1 MGTPWILCR
10 NPLKALQ
17 SQLNESCAGIKLQNQ
32 EKKRAIASNKVPCHI
47 FLPVVPAAR
56 VIGKRGANIKE
67 IRDKSGAMVKIL
79 QKELPQEMQRREDR
93 VAAITGEP
101 AAVREAI
108 SGVLE
113 RVFDRS
119 GLPDTADASVRDRGY
134 IVEVLV
140 PEKCGS
146 HLIGQKG
153 ERVKTLCQETKCDMR
168 VGQDAVCGLEQ
179 KKVRISANNIQEAS
193 AAVWRRDTAELQPIH
208 AQYKQ
213 DFKHLKLPFFETQEV
228 AADRCA

>member
-1 MGTPWILCR
+1 MADPEAKEEDAKAVEQTPEELPR
-10 NPLKALQ
+10 
-17 SQLNESCAGIKLQNQ
+17 
-32 EKKRAIASNKVPCHI
+32 VPCHL

-67 IRDKSGAMVKIL
+67 IREKSGAMVKIL

-93 VAAITGEP
+93 VAAISGEP
-101 AAVREAI
+101 TAVREAI
-108 SGVLE
+108 LGVLE

-119 GLPDTADASVRDRGY
+119 GLPDTADASARDRGY

-153 ERVKTLCQETKCDMR
+153 ERVKTLCQETKCDIR
-168 VGQDAVCGLEQ
+168 VGQDPVCGLEQ
-179 KKVRISANNIQEAS
+179 KKVRISASNIQEAS
-193 AAVWRRDTAELQPIH
+193 AAVWRILGVLGELVSDARDGCLSDH
-208 AQYKQ
+208 LSRAQSV
-213 DFKHLKLPFFETQEV
+213 LTL
-228 AADRCA
+228 